1 MQDLPP
7 AEQMAAPIDSLT
19 AIQQRLKAKGETYW
33 AEQVAIQALG
43 AQAWLH
49 HAARRND
56 SALGTMREAADR
68 EDATEKN
75 AVTPGPLAPA
85 RELLGDML
93 LTLGRPGESLAEYR
107 AALARDPNRY
117 RSLDGAMRAAAVAG
131 DKATSAKYAQDLAKL
146 TKP

>member
-1 MQDLPP
+1 M
-7 AEQMAAPIDSLT
+7 
-19 AIQQRLKAKGETYW
+19 
-33 AEQVAIQALG
+33 
-43 AQAWLH
+43 
-49 HAARRND
+49 
-56 SALGTMREAADR
+56 
-68 EDATEKN
+68 
-75 AVTPGPLAPA
+75 TPGPLAPA